1 MRYLLPLIFVVWVI
15 PTNAQ
20 TVLGKWKSIDD
31 QTGQERSIVELTE
44 KDGKV
49 NGRIIE
55 IIYGPGDELD
65 PICSDCEDD
74 RKNQPM
80 LGMEIIRDMEL
91 DGEEWE
97 EGTICDPETGK
108 VYDCKIWL
116 DSKNPDILN
125 VRGYLYF
132 IYRTQQWFRI
142 KD

>member
-1 MRYLLPLIFVVWVI
+1 MRYLLPLMFLVWTF
-15 PTNAQ
+15 PSNAQ

-44 KDGKV
+44 KEGKV
-49 NGRIIE
+49 YGRIIE

-65 PICSDCEDD
+65 PICEDCEDD
-74 RKNQPM
+74 RKGQPM

-91 DGEEWE
+91 DGDEWE

-108 VYDCKIWL
+108 IYDCKIWL
-116 DSKNPDILN
+116 DPKNSDVLN

-132 IYRTQQWFRI
+132 MYRTQKWFRL